1 MKIDDK
7 QCSLY
12 QKIKSVEDTYSMT
25 NRTDFVGNMN
35 SSNNGTQYEGQV
47 GPLEGSGVPL
57 DTIPAIIV
65 MVFILVINC
74 GVVLLISCNSNLR
87 TTSNIILASL
97 AVSDLLV
104 GLVGIPL
111 LVACSST
118 FLYPV
123 CLGSTIFFTFISI
136 STVLHLTIMTCDR
149 YIYIMWALR
158 YRDVVNRCRVLALLG
173 LIWVI
178 SLTSLVRLSWTWFRD
193 MKTAREGLEL
203 VREKETTYF
212 LFNFIVFFFI
222 PLVVMTG
229 LDTHMLLFLRL
240 QCQRIA
246 KENLP
251 AEYVRHEK
259 RMQRRQRR
267 VVMICVFLLLLYITF
282 WTPFF
287 ILDLMQYYFS
297 DKIEALPTVAQLI
310 IYYLRLCPPLFNP
323 LAYTLRK
330 PDLKKAVKILMYK
343 TFPRLRSGHAA
354 ENRTEQ
360 IPLSSRTDL

>member
-7 QCSLY
+7 RCSLY
-12 QKIKSVEDTYSMT
+12 RKIKSVEDTYTMT
-25 NRTDFVGNMN
+25 NRTDFAGNMN

-47 GPLEGSGVPL
+47 GSLGGSGVPL
-57 DTIPAIIV
+57 DTIPAIIL

-97 AVSDLLV
+97 AVSDFLV
-104 GLVGIPL
+104 GLIGIPL
-111 LVACSST
+111 MVACSST
-118 FLYPV
+118 YVTPV
-123 CLGSTIFFTFISI
+123 CQSSITFFTFISM
-136 STVLHLTIMTCDR
+136 STVLHITIMTCDR

-158 YRDVVNRCRVLALLG
+158 YRDVVNRCRVLTLLG

-178 SLTSLVRLSWTWFRD
+178 SLTSLVRLSWTWFVD
-193 MKTAREGLEL
+193 MNTAVDDLEL
-203 VREKETTYF
+203 VREKEKTYV

-246 KENLP
+246 RENLP
-251 AEYVRHEK
+251 TEYVRHEK

-267 VVMICVFLLLLYITF
+267 VVLICVSLLLLYITF

-287 ILDLMQYYFS
+287 ILDLVQYYFS
-297 DKIEALPTVAQLI
+297 DKIVVLPRVAQLI
-310 IYYLRLCPPLFNP
+310 FYYLRLCPPLFNP

-343 TFPRLRSGHAA
+343 TFPRLRSHHAV